1 MIPLTQDELEDKL
14 KLSWNDNN
22 RVKVGVTDR
31 RPFVV
36 SGKVVA
42 KNLFI
47 YFFRS
52 GGGGEGGGL

>member
-52 GGGGEGGGL
+52 GGGGL